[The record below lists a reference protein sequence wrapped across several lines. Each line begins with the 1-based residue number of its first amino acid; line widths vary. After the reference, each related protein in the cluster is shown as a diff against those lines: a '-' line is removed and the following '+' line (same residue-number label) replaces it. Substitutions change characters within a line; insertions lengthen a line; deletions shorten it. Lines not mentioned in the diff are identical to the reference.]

1 MSDEKITPA
10 DRRAV
15 AAGVVNRIG
24 GLARDVRQFPA
35 NIEEAKLQEALQG
48 LEVALNSPN
57 AANLTREQFAAA
69 VLIGRGMTFHEAA
82 KGLQVDEGHL
92 HLWSR
97 TIVAFRREIAL
108 WREALEIDV
117 EARLYGRLATMMANI
132 HDLGDGDQIRLLTL
146 AQKVASRPET
156 REQWKVETAMKQ
168 EQLQIQREQIK
179 QAATEATR
187 DARVVDVIEYA
198 AEEIYDQVAAIEGA
212 GDDDDL

>member
-1 MSDEKITPA
+1 MPDGKITPA

-15 AAGVVNRIG
+15 AAGVVERIG
-24 GLARDVRQFPA
+24 GLSRDVRDFPA

-48 LEVALNSPN
+48 LEVALNAPN
-57 AANLTREQFAAA
+57 ASKLTREQFAAA
-69 VLIGRGMTFHEAA
+69 VLIGRGMTFHDAA

-97 TIVAFRREIAL
+97 TCVEFRREIAL

-146 AQKVASRPET
+146 AQKVAARPET
-156 REQWKVETAMKQ
+156 REQWKVETQMKQ
-168 EQLQIQREQIK
+168 EQLQLQREQIK
-179 QAATEATR
+179 HAAGEAAR

-212 GDDDDL
+212 GDEDEL